1 MITAITIPT
10 SSEPLQRTNNT
21 SKYAQSTNQHC
32 NSLSRHAYIA
42 TLKKLGWSKV
52 AALTQDGQKY
62 SDYMSLM
69 QDEFQNNGI
78 EFIMNRKFPKEAT
91 DMSMVILKFFIK
103 DKKIHPTLF
112 AT

>member
-10 SSEPLQRTNNT
+10 SSGPLQRINNT
-21 SKYAQSTNQHC
+21 SKYAQNSNQHY

-91 DMSMVILKFFIK
+91 DMSMVIFISLIK
-103 DKKIHPTLF
+103 HKIFIPSLF